1 MKISKKTEYAIKT
14 LCFLDRNKKRL
25 VSTREIGEREK
36 ISPYFLEK
44 ILSVL
49 SKNKIVGVKKGRQG
63 GYYLLLPLK
72 KINLLKIVF
81 LFEKNKKIVE
91 CLEKNKKCQLEA
103 FCCLRDFFRKLNN
116 FFEKKFKQITLKEII
131 EQKI

>member
-1 MKISKKTEYAIKT
+1 
-14 LCFLDRNKKRL
+14 LDRNKKRL